1 MLEPTKK
8 PRTDRMVIQGPS
20 ERRGQVEKALRRLG
34 FSIVAPAE
42 DEPALPWREA
52 LEIQPEDE
60 PGVCLRGARTREGL
74 TQAELSRLAAI
85 PQRHISEM
93 ENNKRPIGKE
103 TAKRLAAVLNV
114 DYRVFL

>member
-8 PRTDRMVIQGPS
+8 PPTDLITIQG
-20 ERRGQVEKALRRLG
+20 
-34 FSIVAPAE
+34 
-42 DEPALPWREA
+42 PWREA
-52 LEIQPEDE
+52 LGVASGDE
-60 PGVCLRGARTREGL
+60 PGVYLRGARAKEGL
-74 TQAELSRLAAI
+74 TQAQLAAMSGI

-103 TAKRLAAVLNV
+103 TAKRLAITLKV

>member
-1 MLEPTKK
+1 MKK
-8 PRTDRMVIQGPS
+8 PPTDLITIQGPP
-20 ERRGQVEKALRRLG
+20 EKRGQLEKAINRLG
-34 FSIVAPAE
+34 FSIVKAAG

-52 LEIQPEDE
+52 LGVAPADE
-60 PGVCLRGARTREGL
+60 PGVSLRGARGKEGL
-74 TQAELSRLAAI
+74 TQAQLAAMSGI

-103 TAKRLAAVLNV
+103 TAKRLAIALNV